1 MGKRWLSE
9 GHRAHSSQERPKQ
22 KALFPGKVTD
32 QQCPPKPAQ
41 AGGREVP
48 REAFLCGA
56 TVSTSSSGRTSFWAP
71 RPWVRAAEKM
81 GSVQCLQ
88 GLNSRDCP
96 WAGHP
101 LPRAEGGSAASA
113 DSPTT
118 RSRRSGQPVSLDITT
133 WSLGSKSTAEATAV
147 NPLTDASGCSWLK
160 PDPEQGTVGDCC
172 WGSGPER
179 ALRLPS
185 AWREGPSSAL
195 CPLPSASLWERPGGR
210 CGQAGPRGQGAE
222 TLHGHPP
229 RCSTSLPSHPLGSYI
244 SFLKTGS

>member
-9 GHRAHSSQERPKQ
+9 GHRAHSSHERPKQ

-32 QQCPPKPAQ
+32 QQCLLKPAQ
-41 AGGREVP
+41 ARGREVP

-81 GSVQCLQ
+81 GSVQCHQ

-101 LPRAEGGSAASA
+101 LPCAEGGTAASV

-118 RSRRSGQPVSLDITT
+118 RSRRSGQPVSPDITT

-160 PDPEQGTVGDCC
+160 PDPEQGTAGDCC
-172 WGSGPER
+172 WGPGPER

-185 AWREGPSSAL
+185 AL
-195 CPLPSASLWERPGGR
+195 CPLPPSGSGRAGGVVRQVRGGR
-210 CGQAGPRGQGAE
+210 ALRPCMGTRPDAPHPFHPTPSVP
-222 TLHGHPP
+222 TLA
-229 RCSTSLPSHPLGSYI
+229 
-244 SFLKTGS
+244 F